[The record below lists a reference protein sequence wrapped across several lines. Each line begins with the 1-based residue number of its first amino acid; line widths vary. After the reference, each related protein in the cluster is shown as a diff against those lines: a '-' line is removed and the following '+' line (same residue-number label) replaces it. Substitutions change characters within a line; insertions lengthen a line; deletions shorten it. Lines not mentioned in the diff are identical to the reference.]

1 MRSALSVLTLPAL
14 LALIALLTAAPASA
28 AVCAI
33 ETAPA
38 ATLLLPSFEVNL
50 GCRQANGGITTLF
63 SINNASANATL
74 AHVVVWSDLSVPVLD
89 FNVYL
94 TGYDVQSINLCDVLV
109 TGLLPQTASAGQDPS
124 DTISP
129 KGPLSQDVN
138 FASCVGQLPAPT
150 LPASFIAHLQSSLTG
165 QFSNLF
171 GGCAG
176 LAYGDNVARGYV
188 TVDTVNNCTLR
199 FPSDAG
205 YFAPAGGGSGD
216 ATDQNVL
223 LGDYAYVNSA
233 PSFAQGYT
241 MVHLQADPNRP
252 ETSTS
257 GQYTFYGRYVNWT
270 AIDHREPLP
279 TRFFARYINSGVSST
294 TTTMTAWRDP
304 KVKQNPFQC
313 GTLPFWYPLAQARVV
328 AFDEQEHVAESAS
341 PIFPFPGAVGKVQ
354 VGSATLPT
362 PFPFGWILY
371 DLNSTVGSAPPVDPL
386 AEQAWLTLSMTAAG
400 GQSLGYPAFQLDTCP
415 GAVPPPAGSAAFYS
429 IPPCR
434 LLDTRGAD
442 APALLA
448 NAARRVT
455 AAGRCGVPST
465 ARSVAVN
472 LTVVNAS
479 AGGDLRLFP
488 AGSPLPPT
496 STINFAGHQTRANN
510 AILSL
515 NADGEF
521 AAWSD
526 QPPAGV
532 VDFIVDVTGYFQ

>member
-1 MRSALSVLTLPAL
+1 MRSALSVLAL
-14 LALIALLTAAPASA
+14 LALCGLLSAAPASA

-50 GCRQANGGITTLF
+50 ACNQANGGITTLF

-74 AHVVVWSDLSVPVLD
+74 AHIVLWSDLSVPVLD
-89 FNVYL
+89 FTIYL
-94 TGYDVQSINLCDVLV
+94 TGYDVQSFNLCDLLV
-109 TGLLPQTASAGQDPS
+109 NGLLPQTASTGQDPS
-124 DTISP
+124 DIISP

-138 FASCVGQLPAPT
+138 FASCTGQLPPGT
-150 LPASFIAHLQSSLTG
+150 LPSTFTAHLQSSLTG
-165 QFSNLF
+165 QFSTLL

-176 LAYGDNVARGYV
+176 LAYGDNIARGYV

-199 FPSDAG
+199 FPSDPG

-223 LGDYAYVNSA
+223 LGDYSYVNSA
-233 PSFAQGYT
+233 ASFAQGYT

-279 TRFFARYINSGVSST
+279 TRFFARYFNSGVSGT

-304 KVKQNPFQC
+304 KVVQNPFHC
-313 GTLPFWYPLAQARVV
+313 GTLPFWYPLGQARVV

-341 PIFPFPGAVGKVQ
+341 PIFPFPGAVGKIQ
-354 VGSATLPT
+354 VGSANLPT
-362 PFPFGWILY
+362 PFSFGWILY
-371 DLNSTVGSAPPVDPL
+371 DLNSTVGGAPPVDPL
-386 AEQAWLTLSMTAAG
+386 AEQAWVTLSMSVAG
-400 GQSLGYPAFQLDTCP
+400 LSLGYPAFQLDTCP
-415 GAVPPPAGSAAFYS
+415 GAVPPPAGSTAFYS

-442 APALLA
+442 GPALLA
-448 NAARRVT
+448 NAARRIT
-455 AAGRCGVPST
+455 AAGRCGVPAT
-465 ARSVAVN
+465 ARTVAAN

-515 NADGEF
+515 SPDGEF
-521 AAWSD
+521 AVWSD
-526 QPPAGV
+526 QAPAAT
-532 VDFIVDVTGYFQ
+532 VDFIVDVNGYFQ